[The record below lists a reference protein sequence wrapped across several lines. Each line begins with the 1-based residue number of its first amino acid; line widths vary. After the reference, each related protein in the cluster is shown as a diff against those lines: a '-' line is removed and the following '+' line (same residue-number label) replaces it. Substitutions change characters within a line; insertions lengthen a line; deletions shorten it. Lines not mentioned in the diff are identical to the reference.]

1 MARAGAAR
9 RGWVPGGLLGWQDP
23 GVTRTPIE
31 PGLFRLGDDGS
42 LTLIGGFSPTS
53 GQYHFP
59 LLDTCPYSGAADV
72 EERALSG
79 SGSLFGWT
87 TVTLAPPGY
96 LGTVPYGFGIVELE
110 EGLRVIG
117 RVTETDIEALSHGQP
132 MRTVADVLYTDDA
145 GNDVVTWAFAPA
157 GGSA

>member
-1 MARAGAAR
+1 MN
-9 RGWVPGGLLGWQDP
+9 
-23 GVTRTPIE
+23 RTPIE
-31 PGLFRLGDDGS
+31 PGLFRLGEDGS

-59 LLDTCPYSGAADV
+59 LLDTCPYSGAGDV
-72 EERALSG
+72 EERDLGG

-96 LGTVPYGFGIVELE
+96 LGQVPYGFGIVELS

-117 RVTETDIEALSHGQP
+117 RVTETDVTALVHGQA
-132 MRTVADVLYTDDA
+132 MRTVADVLYTDDD
-145 GNDVVTWAFAPA
+145 GNEVVT
-157 GGSA
+157 